1 MSQQD
6 KIQLI
11 RTQFQQMDREEQRF
25 YLTQLSKEELRCL
38 YQHPE
43 IFLFDKQII
52 PDGEWS
58 YFLLRCG
65 RGFGKSLA
73 ASAWAA
79 SKIRQGTKIM
89 GVICPTYDDVEK
101 TMVPFILSWF
111 LPDELEKNPYVDY
124 TIYFKNGAKI
134 YCYSSEVEKKGPNLE
149 YLVCDEIATWCQ
161 GQPIKIKER
170 FEDITRAVRVGKHP
184 QTLIT
189 STPKTHPFFL
199 NFQDKI
205 DNHNPAYRMLQGSM
219 LDNPFLSED
228 YKQLQINEYGHNARG
243 RQEIY
248 GDLITEAQGAFFSHK
263 LIDDHRSSLPAPI
276 TVRVLP
282 RHKTLSNAQLMGA
295 MPLPEPIPSNSPY
308 LVRIVIGFDPAL
320 SVGGDECGI
329 IVAALYS
336 NKQAYVIEDASDHY
350 DPATYSKKIA
360 DLYHQYD
367 AAAIVVETNAG
378 GNAILYALRSVNAN
392 MKIIGV
398 HTHQGKTTRAE
409 HIASLYSQ
417 GKVHHTKIFK
427 ELEDQMCSFS
437 IDYLHSPDRLDS
449 LSYALTELFFPT
461 APASSL
467 SFHNLPTR

>member
-1 MSQQD
+1 
-6 KIQLI
+6 
-11 RTQFQQMDREEQRF
+11 
-25 YLTQLSKEELRCL
+25 
-38 YQHPE
+38 
-43 IFLFDKQII
+43 
-52 PDGEWS
+52 
-58 YFLLRCG
+58 
-65 RGFGKSLA
+65 
-73 ASAWAA
+73 
-79 SKIRQGTKIM
+79 
-89 GVICPTYDDVEK
+89 
-101 TMVPFILSWF
+101 
-111 LPDELEKNPYVDY
+111 
-124 TIYFKNGAKI
+124 
-134 YCYSSEVEKKGPNLE
+134 
-149 YLVCDEIATWCQ
+149 
-161 GQPIKIKER
+161 
-170 FEDITRAVRVGKHP
+170 
-184 QTLIT
+184 
-189 STPKTHPFFL
+189 
-199 NFQDKI
+199 
-205 DNHNPAYRMLQGSM
+205 
-219 LDNPFLSED
+219 
-228 YKQLQINEYGHNARG
+228 
-243 RQEIY
+243 
-248 GDLITEAQGAFFSHK
+248 
-263 LIDDHRSSLPAPI
+263 
-276 TVRVLP
+276 
-282 RHKTLSNAQLMGA
+282 
-295 MPLPEPIPSNSPY
+295 
-308 LVRIVIGFDPAL
+308 
-320 SVGGDECGI
+320 VGGDECGI